1 MGYRVVSSGS
11 SVSPGAKKRA
21 ELEQFAMWFHQDWGI
36 LFLTFEAAAHAYAR
50 QLSAERKSALRKE
63 LAAFLDEHGGAKRGS
78 LLRRWLK
85 LGAQGG
91 PRELKDALQT
101 FVKQL

>member
-1 MGYRVVSSGS
+1 
-11 SVSPGAKKRA
+11 
-21 ELEQFAMWFHQDWGI
+21 
-36 LFLTFEAAAHAYAR
+36 
-50 QLSAERKSALRKE
+50 LRKE
-63 LAAFLDEHGGAKRGS
+63 LAAFLDEHGGAKRSS